1 MLTSHETVCCTMC
14 PQMSEKEIVKKLL
27 GRSKSEVEA
36 DSDDESSHSL
46 SSSSVGVTGEQGG
59 RLLACFL
66 VRAKKQGGVS
76 FLADGVEAFL
86 IKQVPKVALYP
97 GPLLL
102 RYVWRR
108 PSSSSPSSR
117 LA

>member
-1 MLTSHETVCCTMC
+1 M
-14 PQMSEKEIVKKLL
+14 
-27 GRSKSEVEA
+27 
-36 DSDDESSHSL
+36 

-97 GPLLL
+97 AAKVCVEKAIKFLPKLEACLAK
-102 RYVWRR
+102 RAAEQEAVERR
-108 PSSSSPSSR
+108 PTLDFGDSDDDSSY
-117 LA
+117 